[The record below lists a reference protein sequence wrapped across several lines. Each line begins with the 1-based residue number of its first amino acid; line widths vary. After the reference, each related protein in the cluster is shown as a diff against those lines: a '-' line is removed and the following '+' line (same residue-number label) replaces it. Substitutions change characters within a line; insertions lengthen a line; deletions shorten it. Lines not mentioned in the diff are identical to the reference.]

1 MFGKKMTPAEGPVDV
16 NRYIIYA
23 MIPGFDSYVA
33 SKLDKKKF
41 ATLYTIIFMAAIFTA
56 TVIVMYNMS
65 IDPEL
70 IPEMDK
76 TERADM
82 VFEKYMPQTVAIVL
96 GSLVIHLPIYTYL
109 VRKWAKEWNK
119 KFEKGEYV

>member
-1 MFGKKMTPAEGPVDV
+1 MKTTPADGPVNV
-16 NRYIIYA
+16 NRYTIYA
-23 MIPGFDSYVA
+23 MIPGLDTYVA

-41 ATLYTIIFMAAIFTA
+41 TTIYTIIFMAAILAATA
-56 TVIVMYNMS
+56 IVMYDMS

-70 IPEMDK
+70 TLEMDK

-82 VFEKYMPQTVAIVL
+82 IYEKFVPQIVAIIL
-96 GSLVIHLPIYTYL
+96 GTTAIHFPIFTYL

-119 KFEKGEYV
+119 KFESSEI